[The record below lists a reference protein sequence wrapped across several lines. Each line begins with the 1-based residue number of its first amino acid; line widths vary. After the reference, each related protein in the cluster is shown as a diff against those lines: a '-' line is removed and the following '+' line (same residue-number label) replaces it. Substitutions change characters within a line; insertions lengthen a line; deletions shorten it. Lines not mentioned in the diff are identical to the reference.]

1 MSVPERRQPVRRP
14 VPLTVAAVLTGVF
27 ALVVTGLAIGS
38 AVQSHG
44 RFSIGVGVMLL
55 LYGALLGWIAWTT
68 WRQRFYIR
76 GALVGSALLNLAV
89 AVSSLSSNVALWSVV
104 AVLSAVI
111 AVCGVLPSTTQAMKR
126 ARGDSGDDLP
136 EV

>member
-1 MSVPERRQPVRRP
+1 MSVPERREPARRS
-14 VPLTVAAVLTGVF
+14 VPLTIAAVLTGLF
-27 ALVVTGLAIGS
+27 AVVVLGVAVGS
-38 AVQSHG
+38 AVQPHG
-44 RFSIGVGVMLL
+44 QFSLGVGVMLF
-55 LYGALLGWIAWTT
+55 LYGALLAWVAWTT

-89 AVSSLSSNVALWSVV
+89 ALSSFSSNVALWSVV

-111 AVCGVLPSTTQAMKR
+111 AVCGVLPSTSRALTR
-126 ARGDSGDDLP
+126 ARGDSSDDLP